1 MCSSPLPKIKLRLAC
16 REPENKGA
24 NIRGQ
29 NSAVDAKETKSPH
42 HDQSLHEERNL
53 PPRGFQLP
61 KYLIIVGK
69 VTLNG
74 QKLKPGGG
82 NQVEFGIRIAGLN
95 QAFDYSL
102 SELRQII
109 SSF

>member
-1 MCSSPLPKIKLRLAC
+1 MQGTRKQ
-16 REPENKGA
+16 GA

-29 NSAVDAKETKSPH
+29 NSAVDAKETKSNSH